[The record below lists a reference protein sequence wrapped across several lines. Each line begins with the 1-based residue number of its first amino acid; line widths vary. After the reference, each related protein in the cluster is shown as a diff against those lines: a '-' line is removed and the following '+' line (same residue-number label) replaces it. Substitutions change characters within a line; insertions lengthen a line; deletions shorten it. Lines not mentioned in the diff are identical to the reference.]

1 MLARILILSVSLLL
15 AGCFTVPVQ
24 YGSDDADAVAKQF
37 DTKPGVGKVYAFR
50 DELFGKAYGL
60 TLYIDDKLIGDFAAQ
75 TYTVFELPAGNY
87 EFMSRTPEAISNIN
101 VEVHPNTNSY
111 VWLEMK
117 MGWMYPRVKLQEVDA
132 ERGQEGVRGSKLIV
146 FGANKKKGKSYGTA
160 WLASSRL
167 AITNHHVVEDRKD
180 IKLVTD
186 RGESLNATVL
196 SSDALNDVAVLQLE
210 VPYTKASPI
219 VITSRAAKVGEK
231 VLTIGFPH
239 PDVMGDQA
247 KLNTG
252 DISALSGLKNDPRQY
267 QISIPVQPGNSGGPL
282 LNLKGEALGV
292 VSSKLNQLYM
302 AKKTGAI
309 PENVSYAIKSAYLLP
324 LLSGQEVSSREG
336 NQKSVESVYNTTR
349 SAVFQV
355 IAK

>member
-1 MLARILILSVSLLL
+1 MKYRIFVAAVSVLLT
-15 AGCFTVPVQ
+15 GCFSVPVQ
-24 YGSDDADAVAKQF
+24 YGSDEADAVAKNF

-50 DELFGKAYGL
+50 DEIFGKAYGL

-75 TYTVFELPAGNY
+75 TYSVFELPAGSY
-87 EFMSRTPEAISNIN
+87 DFMSRTPEAISNIN
-101 VEVHPNTNSY
+101 LEVLPNTISY

-132 ERGQEGVRGSKLIV
+132 KRGQEGVKDSKLIV
-146 FGANKKKGKSYGTA
+146 FGINKKKGKSSGTA
-160 WLASSRL
+160 WLASPRL
-167 AITNHHVVEDRKD
+167 VITNHHVVEDRKD

-186 RGESLNATVL
+186 RGETLSATIL
-196 SSDALNDVAVLQLE
+196 TSDALNDVAVLQLDA
-210 VPYTKASPI
+210 PYTKAAPI
-219 VITSRAAKVGEK
+219 AVTQRPAKVGEK

-302 AKKTGAI
+302 AQKTGAI

-324 LLSGQEVSSREG
+324 LLNGQDVSPRDSTT
-336 NQKSVESVYNTTR
+336 KSVENVYNSTR
-349 SAVFQV
+349 PAVFQV